1 MLPKKFEYEAN
12 SEILPAQET
21 NQEKQ
26 RTDPQYAQQLRISRK
41 NTTYLYHIKKMRL

>member
-12 SEILPAQET
+12 SEILPVQET

-26 RTDPQYAQQLRISRK
+26 RTDPQYAQ
-41 NTTYLYHIKKMRL
+41 

>member
-12 SEILPAQET
+12 SEILPAQEI

-26 RTDPQYAQQLRISRK
+26 RTDAQYAQ
-41 NTTYLYHIKKMRL
+41 